1 MKKILPKLF
10 LLVIFLCG
18 FAPST
23 FAQFDG
29 GVMAPPPDRMGDDVV
44 VKSDKKQEEK
54 KETVV
59 LGSVKGIVLDS
70 KTLTPL
76 EGVVIKAL
84 SLPDSTFAGSASTD
98 SLGYFSVKNLK
109 VGKYFFSTNQI
120 GYSEAFGAIEI
131 TAKSTKLNV
140 GNVLIKQTDIILG
153 EGAIVTA
160 NAIQVTVVEDT
171 LVYNAN
177 AFRVAEGSMLEDLI
191 KKLPGA
197 EISDEGTITINGK
210 EVKKILVDGKEFF
223 SDDPKVASKN
233 LPANMVNKLKNYDRK
248 SDFARTTGID
258 DGEEETVLDLEV
270 KKGMKQGWVGNAVA
284 GKGSED
290 RYTTSLSA
298 NRFRDKS
305 YFSIITQGN
314 NTNNQ
319 GASEMQDAGRGRG
332 GSGAGNG
339 ITASKTFG
347 TSFAKDVTENL
358 KFGGDV
364 RYGTSDND
372 ASSKSRSE
380 THYDDGTNAYGSS
393 LGVSNRNRNDFN
405 FNGRLEWK
413 PDTMTTLIFRPNI
426 STSGTKTWSNSS
438 SESWNDSTDI
448 NNNISKSTSDNSS
461 YRFGGQLELTRK
473 LNSRGRNFNINL
485 NYSYQSGNQESYSNS
500 QQRYYLQSDRD
511 TSYYRYSDGKTT
523 NNNISVGFSYSE
535 PVFTKSFLQLS
546 YTFNYSK
553 STSNRYGYQQVPEDG
568 IDFDSFVPDWTGYVG
583 RQYADST
590 LSSCY
595 ENTYITQRIGLN
607 MRHITDK
614 YNLSYGVNLNPQSS
628 KTNNIFG
635 PNMDRGVQTQTVLNW
650 SPNVNLRYRFDKMT
664 NLRVEY
670 RGSSN
675 APSLD
680 NLQEVI
686 SKTDP
691 QNIKYGNP
699 TLKPSFTHNLDANFR
714 TYNQETRRSL
724 MANGSFSTTQN
735 NVANMTLYDQG
746 TGATISKLMN
756 VDGNWNTRAM
766 FGFNMPL
773 DKENKFNLSSFSHA
787 SYNENVSFNQTSLD
801 NVDFEAIT
809 SDDMNQYISLAKKSR
824 THNLTLTER
833 VQSSFRNSW
842 FEFTLNGNIT
852 YNKVTG
858 YSNTTNNRET
868 YTYRS
873 GGSTNI
879 TMPWSIYLSTD
890 CNYTHR
896 QGFSSGLKNNETMWN
911 AQLSKSML
919 TGNALTLRFNIYDIL
934 REQSNVSRSLSNLT
948 ISDTESNALGAYWM
962 ISLVYK
968 FNTLG
973 KNAGNRDGNRR
984 DRDGHFGGPPPG
996 GGFGGGGAPGGGGP
1010 M

>member
-1 MKKILPKLF
+1 MKTILPKLF
-10 LLVIFLCG
+10 LLVTLLCG

-29 GVMAPPPDRMGDDVV
+29 GAMGPPPDGMRDGDAI
-44 VKSDKKQEEK
+44 KSGKQQEAK

-59 LGSVKGIVLDS
+59 LGSVKGVVLDS
-70 KTLTPL
+70 KSRTPL
-76 EGVVIKAL
+76 EGVVIKAV
-84 SLPDSTFAGSASTD
+84 SLPDSTFVGSASTD
-98 SLGYFSVKNLK
+98 SLGRFSVKDLK
-109 VGKYFFSTNQI
+109 IGKYFFDANQL
-120 GYSEAFGAIEI
+120 GYSDASGTIEI
-131 TAKSTKLNV
+131 TAKSTRLNV
-140 GNVLIKQTDIILG
+140 GNVLIRQTDIVLG

-177 AFRVAEGSMLEDLI
+177 AFRVPEGSMLEDLI

-197 EISDEGTITINGK
+197 EVSDQGVITINGK

-233 LPANMVNKLKNYDRK
+233 LPANMINKLKNYDRK

-284 GKGSED
+284 GVGSED
-290 RYTTSLSA
+290 RYTTSLNA
-298 NRFRDKS
+298 NRFRDNS
-305 YFSIITQGN
+305 HFSIIAQGN

-332 GSGAGNG
+332 GFGAGDG

-347 TSFAKDVTENL
+347 ISFARDVTENL

-364 RYGTSDND
+364 RYGTSNND
-372 ASSKSRSE
+372 ASSKSNSE
-380 THYDDGTNAYGSS
+380 THYDDGTNAFGSS
-393 LGVSNRNRNDFN
+393 LGMSNRRRNDFN

-413 PDTMTTLIFRPNI
+413 PDTMTTFIFRPNI
-426 STSGTKTWSNSS
+426 STSGTKTWGKST

-448 NNNISKSTSDNSS
+448 NKNISNSNSNNSS

-485 NYSYQSGNQESYSNS
+485 NYSYQDGQQESYSNS

-523 NNNISVGFSYSE
+523 NNNISAGISYSE
-535 PVFTKSFLQLS
+535 PLFTKSFLQLS

-553 STSNRYGYQQVPEDG
+553 STSNRYGYQQVPG
-568 IDFDSFVPDWTGYVG
+568 NGVDFDTFVPDWTGYSG

-595 ENTYITQRIGLN
+595 ENTYITHRIGLN
-607 MRHITDK
+607 MRHITDN

-635 PNMDRGVQTQTVLNW
+635 PNMNRGIQTQNVLNW
-650 SPNVNLRYRFDKMT
+650 SPNVNLRYRFGKMT

-675 APSLD
+675 APNLD
-680 NLQEVI
+680 DLQEVI

-691 QNIKYGNP
+691 QNIRYGNP
-699 TLKPSFTHNLDANFR
+699 NLKPSFSHNLDANFH
-714 TYNQETRRSL
+714 TYNQEKRSSL

-756 VDGNWNTRAM
+756 VDGNWNARGM
-766 FGFNMPL
+766 FGFNTPL
-773 DKENKFNLSSFSHA
+773 DKANLFNLSSFSNI
-787 SYNENVSFNQTSLD
+787 SYNQNVSFNQTALK

-809 SDDMNQYISLAKKSR
+809 SDDMNQYISLATKSK
-824 THNLTLTER
+824 THNLTLNER
-833 VQSSFRNSW
+833 IQTSFRNTW
-842 FEFTLNGNIT
+842 LEITLNGNVS

-879 TMPWSIYLSTD
+879 TMPWSVYLSTD

-896 QGFSSGLKNNETMWN
+896 QGFSAGLKNNETMWN

-919 TGNALTLRFNIYDIL
+919 KGNALTLRFNIYDIL

-948 ISDTESNALGAYWM
+948 ITDTESNALGAYWM
-962 ISLVYK
+962 VSLVYK

-973 KNAGNRDGNRR
+973 KNMGNGDRSRRYRDG
-984 DRDGHFGGPPPG
+984 GFGGPPPG
-996 GGFGGGGAPGGGGP
+996 GGFGGPPPGGGGGP